1 MKNNL
6 ENNKIYL
13 LFKEQGV
20 NISGRLS
27 YGNFK
32 RIY

>member
-13 LFKEQGV
+13 LFKEQDV
-20 NISGRLS
+20 NISGRLN